1 MKIGYARVSTF
12 DQNLDLQRD
21 ALLKAGCEKIF
32 TETASGAKDDR
43 VGLQAAME
51 FARAGDSIVVWKLDR
66 LGRSLK
72 HLIETVN
79 QLNSRGIGFASLQES
94 VDTATPGGKLVFH
107 IFGALAEFEREL
119 IRERTNA
126 GLQAARVRG
135 RQGGRPSK
143 LTAKQV
149 KLARQLFADRS
160 LSIKEICQ
168 TLSISRTTLYRLVG
182 EAASK
187 PPVAETQAG
196 GKTKPSA

>member
-1 MKIGYARVSTF
+1 M
-12 DQNLDLQRD
+12 
-21 ALLKAGCEKIF
+21 
-32 TETASGAKDDR
+32 
-43 VGLQAAME
+43 
-51 FARAGDSIVVWKLDR
+51 
-66 LGRSLK
+66 
-72 HLIETVN
+72 
-79 QLNSRGIGFASLQES
+79 NSQGICFASLQES

-126 GLQAARVRG
+126 GLQAARSRG

-149 KLARQLFADRS
+149 KLAKQLFADRS

-187 PPVAETQAG
+187 PGVSETESRGQKQNESLNEAYRVDQ
-196 GKTKPSA
+196 